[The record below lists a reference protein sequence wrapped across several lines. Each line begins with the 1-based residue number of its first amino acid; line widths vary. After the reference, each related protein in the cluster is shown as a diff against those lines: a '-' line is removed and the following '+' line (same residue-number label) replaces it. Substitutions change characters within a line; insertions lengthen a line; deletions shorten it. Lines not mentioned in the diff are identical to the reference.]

1 MGVGR
6 RPWVDMFFRK
16 WRIVVIS
23 LGFSMLA
30 CLHNSLDPAHI
41 PPLPSIMT
49 DSLLAPTPWFVY
61 TSAIAWLV
69 AGVIATILP
78 LDAMAYKPD
87 TFVTVSSVSPETTR
101 LVPQGPTAALH
112 AKIHAPQT
120 VDHMTVRRIPSLCTS
135 TEWLYYIARFFIF
148 WSIIFA
154 IVSALATVIF
164 DDTVREADD
173 LSLIGGTS
181 IAISVLVGM
190 ALAAAAVPPESEDN
204 RCCASKRQMCFRV
217 PYPALVAGV
226 VTTISILSGVD
237 RTPDGY
243 IHMPTM
249 AIVFTIAAWGG
260 ISLLCAIFTSI
271 VNPLMTGFSIGV
283 SSVIL
288 YSGWEAILLLP
299 KRDSYLIPFV
309 SILGACS
316 FYALLYGVLHRYTR
330 GVLWMF
336 ACVALTGAFVYLFA
350 RTEVSTTQIPAYVA
364 LVGITGVVSISLYAY
379 RWISFADVLYN
390 YVQDRYPDQRPTGW
404 WGRGLYDLAHALA
417 QGTIPNAPPRPTGN
431 PAVL

>member
-1 MGVGR
+1 M
-6 RPWVDMFFRK
+6 
-16 WRIVVIS
+16 
-23 LGFSMLA
+23 A
-30 CLHNSLDPAHI
+30 
-41 PPLPSIMT
+41 
-49 DSLLAPTPWFVY
+49 DSLVAPTPWFVY
-61 TSAIAWLV
+61 TIAITWLV

-87 TFVTVSSVSPETTR
+87 TFVTVSSVTPETTR

-112 AKIHAPQT
+112 AQIHASRPA
-120 VDHMTVRRIPSLCTS
+120 DHMTVRRIPSLCTS
-135 TEWLYYIARFFIF
+135 TEWLYYIVRFFIF
-148 WSIIFA
+148 WSILFA
-154 IVSALATVIF
+154 IVSAMATVIF
-164 DDTVREADD
+164 DDTVRETEN
-173 LSLIGGTS
+173 LSLIAGTAT
-181 IAISVLVGM
+181 AISVLVAL

-204 RCCASKRQMCFRV
+204 RCCASKRHMCFRV

-243 IHMPTM
+243 IHMPTT
-249 AIVFTIAAWGG
+249 AIIATILTWGG
-260 ISLLCAIFTSI
+260 ISVLCAIFTSI

-288 YSGWEAILLLP
+288 YSGWEALLLLP
-299 KRDSYLIPFV
+299 KRDSYLIPLV
-309 SILGACS
+309 SIVGACS

-336 ACVALTGAFVYLFA
+336 SCVALTGATVYLFA

-364 LVGITGVVSISLYAY
+364 LVGITIVVSISLYAY
-379 RWISFADVLYN
+379 RWISFADVLYS
-390 YVQDRYPDQRPTGW
+390 YVQTTYPNSRPSGW

-417 QGTIPNAPPRPTGN
+417 QGTIHNTTTHPAGN
-431 PAVL
+431 TSVI